1 MVYKEWLQTHFDY
14 QPAYTPVLGRYQ
26 IFLIHVG
33 SSFHK
38 ITFKKFLVLVFFL
51 KLYSEVG
58 YQYILF
64 LFFKIISIVA
74 NFFLK
79 ITKSLFIQFS

>member
-1 MVYKEWLQTHFDY
+1 MVIRNGYGTHFDY
-14 QPAYTPVLGRYQ
+14 QPAYTPVLGRYR

-38 ITFKKFLVLVFFL
+38 ITFKKILVFVSFS
-51 KLYSEVG
+51 KLYSKAG

-64 LFFKIISIVA
+64 LFFKIISTIT
-74 NFFLK
+74 NIFLK
-79 ITKSLFIQFS
+79 